1 MKNYWAKDI
10 GVYTRDWDY
19 WSDSYSF
26 VGFIRKNGNTWY
38 ACARGFEAVYKTK
51 KEAMAVV
58 EALEA
63 MQVP

>member
-1 MKNYWAKDI
+1 MNNYWRKGI
-10 GVYTRDWDY
+10 EGYSRYWDY
-19 WSDSYSF
+19 WSESHSLLGY
-26 VGFIRKNGNTWY
+26 IRKDGSTWY
-38 ACARGFEAVYKTK
+38 VCAFGFEAVYKTK